1 MGKTTYGN
9 KNQSN
14 RIVYK
19 GRIALQYTAHALID
33 TEVLAVD
40 GAGMYTLSGSGGA
53 ITVNLPNVD
62 ECIGSEFI
70 FRSLSPHAHVIS
82 GSGTKAND
90 DANTLVSGITQGTDG
105 ALDAVIGSSVVL
117 RSDGL
122 HFLVLQSSGSFT
134 VT

>member
-1 MGKTTYGN
+1 MSKSKYGDNN
-9 KNQSN
+9 KATRYEFQ
-14 RIVYK
+14 
-19 GRIALQYTAHALID
+19 GRLAQRYTAHSLID

-82 GSGTKAND
+82 GSGTRADD

-117 RSDGL
+117 KSDGL
-122 HFLVLQSSGSFT
+122 HFLLLQSSGSFT